1 MASKYSREN
10 ALARSQSVTM
20 AAFSSDVIGASV
32 LKIRLADEK
41 MSSTDAARVFDS
53 VFIMLF

>member
-1 MASKYSREN
+1 
-10 ALARSQSVTM
+10 LARSQSATM